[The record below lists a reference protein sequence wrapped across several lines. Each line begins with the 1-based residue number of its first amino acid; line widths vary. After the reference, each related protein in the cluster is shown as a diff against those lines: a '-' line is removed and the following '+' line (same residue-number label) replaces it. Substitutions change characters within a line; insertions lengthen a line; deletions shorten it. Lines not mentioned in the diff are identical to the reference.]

1 MKKIVN
7 PCKCKVYDMHS
18 KIIEVPAFV
27 KIEYKEKS
35 PGRKCYQLPALSVQ
49 GEMAIAAEVADNV
62 LMKLAAAFQLMAGMS
77 I

>member
-1 MKKIVN
+1 MEKIVN
-7 PCKCKVYDMHS
+7 PCKCKVYDMRS

-49 GEMAIAAEVADNV
+49 CEMTIAAEVADNV
-62 LMKLAAAFQLMAGMS
+62 LMRLAAAFRLTAGMS

>member
-1 MKKIVN
+1 MKKIIN
-7 PCKCKVYDMHS
+7 PYKCKLYDMHS

-35 PGRKCYQLPALSVQ
+35 PGRKYYQSPALLDQ
-49 GEMAIAAEVADNV
+49 CEMAIAAEVADNV
-62 LMKLAAAFQLMAGMS
+62 LMRLAAAFRLTAGMS